1 VDSSDQHVIIDY
13 PIYCIY
19 NSPLVISKILN
30 DRPTKL
36 FLGITAFFVA
46 NALIAECIGGKIF
59 SLEKLLGIDSFN
71 FSLFGQTGL
80 AFNLTCGVLLWPL
93 EFVIT
98 DIVNEYYGPKSVK
111 RISYTAV
118 ILILYAFV
126 MFYAAIEIPPADFWV
141 GSAANKGIPNMQL
154 AFGGIFGQGMWII
167 FGSLTA
173 FLVSQIIDVTV
184 FHKIKKVTGEK
195 WVWLRATGST
205 LVSQM
210 VDSFVVLFIAF
221 KIGNGWSW
229 QLVLA
234 IGVVNYMY
242 KFTMAILLT
251 PLIYFFEKR
260 VENYVGKE
268 TAYKMKK
275 EAMGLANE

>member
-1 VDSSDQHVIIDY
+1 MI
-13 PIYCIY
+13 
-19 NSPLVISKILN
+19 NKILS
-30 DRPTKL
+30 DKPTKL

-59 SLEKLLGIDSFN
+59 SLEKLFGINPFN
-71 FSLFGQTGL
+71 FQLFGQSGL

-118 ILILYAFV
+118 VLILYAFV
-126 MFYAAIEIPPADFWV
+126 MFYAAMEIPPADFWI
-141 GSAANKGIPNMQL
+141 GSGTDKGIPNMQL

-167 FGSLTA
+167 VGSLTA
-173 FLVSQIIDVTV
+173 FLVSQIVDVAI
-184 FHKIKKVTGEK
+184 FHKIKKATGEK

-205 LVSQM
+205 MVSQM

-251 PLIYFFEKR
+251 PLIYFVEQKI
-260 VENYVGKE
+260 ENYVGKE
-268 TAYKMKK
+268 TAYKMKR